1 MAKPK
6 TFFEQVPLVVVK
18 KIMEEEAIPKK
29 TVVVKLRR
37 DSNIE
42 RRRIAIPR
50 VAKTSSRPN
59 SRVRPG
65 RLLKSTE
72 VQARLRAANS

>member
-18 KIMEEEAIPKK
+18 KIVEEEAIPKK
-29 TVVVKLRR
+29 TVVVKVRR
-37 DSNIE
+37 DTNIE

-50 VAKTSSRPN
+50 VAKASSRSN

-65 RLLKSTE
+65 E
-72 VQARLRAANS
+72 AA